1 MKQLGDVHYHYW
13 LTLGMAR
20 AVGVSLTD
28 ALYEGQISRR
38 QYADIVTRC
47 RLCEW
52 NCGCTEWLARQTDI
66 ADEVP
71 ESCVNHDT
79 FVALR
84 EGRVLSEAET
94 GLACTPAAPRPN

>member
-38 QYADIVTRC
+38 QE
-47 RLCEW
+47 L
-52 NCGCTEWLARQTDI
+52 
-66 ADEVP
+66 
-71 ESCVNHDT
+71 
-79 FVALR
+79 
-84 EGRVLSEAET
+84 
-94 GLACTPAAPRPN
+94 